1 MSIRFADAAK
11 AKALRE
17 YFSKH
22 GRIYIVVDATG
33 DDVRVPEQF
42 RGDPALRLV
51 LNVRMPQP
59 IYIRDDALES
69 DFSFGGVVFP
79 CHVPMARI
87 WAAYLPEGDLDQ
99 GLVWEDDVPEVIRA
113 VVEAMRAG
121 AHPDDDAPPAE
132 SETGAQ
138 DDAPSRQDAPA
149 SGRKVRHLRV
159 VK

>member
-1 MSIRFADAAK
+1 MSIDFADAAK
-11 AKALRE
+11 ARALRE
-17 YFSKH
+17 YFNRH

-59 IYIRDDALES
+59 IHIRDDALES
-69 DFSFGGVVFP
+69 DFSFGGVAFP
-79 CHVPMARI
+79 CHVPMRRI

-99 GLVWEDDVPEVIRA
+99 GLVWENDVPEVIRA
-113 VVEAMRAG
+113 VVGAMRAG
-121 AHPDDDAPPAE
+121 APEAPEGGKAAAGDADGDRGKDRGEEQA
-132 SETGAQ
+132 A
-138 DDAPSRQDAPA
+138 
-149 SGRKVRHLRV
+149 GRRVRHLRV